1 MSFRD
6 DLAGIPEQLEAPLH
20 LTGALLPGHGRLLLG
35 GMGGSAAAA
44 DFFQLYMKG
53 HREALVLR
61 EAALPSE
68 VGDDVALVVV
78 SYSGETEESLA
89 LWDEGR
95 AKGLARGVV
104 ASGGALLEAAR
115 KESCPHVVLPQG
127 LAPRNAIGH
136 LFSGINVLTG
146 AALDDLRPEAARHLR
161 FVREHVASGLSPVPE
176 IAELLEDSTL
186 PVLLAGD
193 AYTLCAARRWR
204 ASLAE
209 NAKVPA
215 TIWEFPEAAH
225 NRIATAGRDGPRRQL
240 LGLLAL
246 GTPADAHARRRWDA
260 VLAAMEAHG
269 AKPLRVTL
277 PHRVPWIEALG
288 LAYLGDWMS
297 LELAERLGVDPEPLA
312 IMTDLKSRLRKGK
325 DTAS

>member
-1 MSFRD
+1 MSFRA
-6 DLAGIPEQLEAPLH
+6 DLAGIPEQLEAPH
-20 LTGALLPGHGRLLLG
+20 ELTGDPLPARGRLLLG

-53 HREALVLR
+53 HRETLVLR

-78 SYSGETEESLA
+78 SYSGETEESLS
-89 LWDEGR
+89 LWSEARGR
-95 AKGLARGVV
+95 GLARGVI
-104 ASGGALLEAAR
+104 ASGGPLLEAAR
-115 KESCPHVVLPQG
+115 KESCPHVVLPAG

-136 LFSGINVLTG
+136 LFAALAVLTG
-146 AALDDLRPEAARHLR
+146 FSREDSRSETARHLR
-161 FVREHVASGLSPVPE
+161 GVREHVLSNRGPVPE
-176 IAELLEDSTL
+176 IADLLEDSKL

-246 GTPADAHARRRWDA
+246 GTPADPRARLRWDA
-260 VLAAMEAHG
+260 VLAALEAHG
-269 AKPLRVTL
+269 AKPLRVSM
-277 PHRVPWIEALG
+277 PHRHPWIEAMG

-297 LELAERLGVDPEPLA
+297 LDLAKRLGVDPEPLA
-312 IMTDLKSRLRKGK
+312 LMTDVKSRLHHRK
-325 DTAS
+325 DIAS